1 MKNRLDVELVRRG
14 LAPTRAQAR
23 QYVRDGFV
31 RVNDVPVAR
40 RPGRAVASDAA
51 IEIDPEASR
60 YAGRG
65 GRKLAFA
72 LDHFSLDPC
81 GLRVLD
87 VGAGTGGFTDVLL
100 QRGAARV
107 VAVDVGRGQ
116 IAPALRE
123 DSRVDVCEGTDI
135 RDVATVAP
143 LVDAVVADLAF
154 IRLRDVLDSL
164 VRAAPAA
171 RWMVLLLKPQFEL
184 PGKCVPPDGVVKSQA
199 QRDAVLRDF
208 RAWLARA
215 GYVEAATCPSPVP
228 GVGGNRETFVHL
240 APPWPAPH

>member
-1 MKNRLDVELVRRG
+1 MKRRLDVELVRRG

-31 RVNDVPVAR
+31 RVSGDVAR
-40 RPGRAVASDAA
+40 RPGRTVAPESA
-51 IEIDPEASR
+51 IEVDPEASR
-60 YAGRG
+60 YVGRG

-72 LDHFSLDPC
+72 LDHFGLDPC

-100 QRGAARV
+100 QRGAAHM
-107 VAVDVGRGQ
+107 VAVDVGHGQ
-116 IAPALRE
+116 LAPALRE
-123 DSRVDVCEGTDI
+123 DPRVDVREGADI
-135 RDVATVAP
+135 RDVAAIEP
-143 LVDAVVADLAF
+143 PVDAVVVDLAF

-171 RWMVLLLKPQFEL
+171 QWMVLLLKPQFEL
-184 PGKCVPPDGVVKSQA
+184 PGRCVPADGVVKSPE
-199 QRDAVLRDF
+199 QREAVLRDF
-208 RAWLARA
+208 RTWLARA
-215 GYVEAATCPSPVP
+215 GYVEVATCPSPVP
-228 GVGGNRETFVHL
+228 GASGNRETFVHL